1 MDTKSMEESIS
12 VFQRGIVRR
21 YCVNI
26 KWPKALRNQDL
37 YKKTKIIEW
46 KKKVMV
52 RKLKWFEKMVRTPEE
67 IVVKVA
73 LRYGL
78 SNYVRP

>member
-1 MDTKSMEESIS
+1 MDTKSMEESIN

-21 YCVNI
+21 YSVNI
-26 KWPKALRNQDL
+26 KWSKALRNQDL

>member
-1 MDTKSMEESIS
+1 MDTKSMEESIN

-26 KWPKALRNQDL
+26 KWPKTLRNRDL
-37 YKKTKIIEW
+37 YKKTKIVEW
-46 KKKVMV
+46 KKKATV

-78 SNYVRP
+78 SNFVRP